1 MTHVYQLLAI
11 VYRITSRVGSVS
23 VPRFGREFGDDF
35 AGDTLARFDR
45 AFEIAL
51 RCDGGVFAAEMG
63 VVFRRAF
70 DPGEIPMRFSI
81 T

>member
-1 MTHVYQLLAI
+1 MSFLGASFQKV
-11 VYRITSRVGSVS
+11 
-23 VPRFGREFGDDF
+23 
-35 AGDTLARFDR
+35 AGNTIISTAQS